1 MKVGVH
7 IKIINW
13 VSHPKI
19 GGEFVRQA
27 CTCIKTSLAISYPTL
42 GIVLLS
48 LAVAVSGCSDTSSGG
63 SALIDVGRDEP
74 AIIDSVLAISVF
86 EDRPDGITTTFSAEV
101 NDQVF
106 LWILWANITEPH
118 TVEVSWYSPEDDL
131 DDPPFWTEEKSLTST
146 TGDKITWFYID
157 LPEPDITGEW
167 FVEIY
172 LDDDL
177 FERSHVFQV
186 E

>member
-1 MKVGVH
+1 M
-7 IKIINW
+7 
-13 VSHPKI
+13 
-19 GGEFVRQA
+19 RQA
-27 CTCIKTSLAISYPTL
+27 YTFVKKLLPTPYSIF

-48 LAVAVSGCSDTSSGG
+48 LTIALSGCSETSSGG
-63 SALIDVGRDEP
+63 SGVTDIGRDEP
-74 AIIDSVLAISVF
+74 TIVDSVLAISIF
-86 EDRPDGITTTFSAEV
+86 EDRPDGITTTFSAGV

-106 LWILWANITEPH
+106 LWILWANIVDPH
-118 TVEVSWYSPEDDL
+118 TVKVLWYSPEDDL
-131 DDPPFWTEEKSLTST
+131 DDPPFWTEEQTLRST

-157 LPEPDITGEW
+157 LPEITGEW

-177 FERSHVFQV
+177 FERSHVFWV